1 MHINNT
7 KEVKMDK
14 PVQIKGVQRPHPNLL
29 RLARALLRLVE
40 DEQNSVPVPA
50 ETERRAS

>member
-1 MHINNT
+1 
-7 KEVKMDK
+7 MDK

-40 DEQNSVPVPA
+40 DEQTIPAPA
-50 ETERRAS
+50 EVERRAS

>member
-1 MHINNT
+1 
-7 KEVKMDK
+7 MDK

-40 DEQNSVPVPA
+40 DEQQASAPPKA
-50 ETERRAS
+50 ERRAS